1 MPITDPTVATAIIN
15 AAKAG
20 NAYKGEMPADDATK
34 LKTADDLV
42 ALATQ
47 AKEAGVQ
54 GGPVMD
60 VLAIA
65 EGGAAAAPVAA
76 APPAAPA
83 PSGKV
88 TIVDQA
94 GTEYEIDATQVDQ
107 YVNGSGQYQLKQV
120 APPAPPT
127 PAPAPVPAPVQ
138 QAPEQTTVITQ
149 PVPAPTDINQ
159 IIPNY
164 DDLKVTDILTAM
176 EGLNDEAIAF
186 VKAYEAAEGERGKI
200 VSFERHQMVA
210 PPAQTTQYAG
220 QPAAPQAQT
229 GVPAIDPAQY
239 ATVEPWQGFA
249 KAKIKDIMEN
259 VDRVV
264 REHPDDAKRVLA
276 HVWEYEKSNKERTSL
291 LNKLTTV
298 AQQLQGGGAPP
309 AAPAAPAPVPAE
321 GADVQPTP
329 PFASGGPVPP
339 QPANAFVDQAPA
351 APAPVTPQPAPG
363 TTINQP
369 TSGANGL
376 LAPLEGT
383 TQRSTQAIIAEH
395 LPIPPEVGQPPVL
408 PADFTTLNEGDVAR
422 LQSQF
427 NACLARAHYLCAVAE
442 GHAADAKIVADGL
455 LREYKAA
462 NPVPKGTT
470 VDQHE
475 AQAFAANPGIAS
487 ARQVQNEWNGHARQL
502 RALADTYQWNCERL
516 SREQTRRSDERRVA

>member
-34 LKTADDLV
+34 LRTADDLV
-42 ALATQ
+42 ALANQ

-65 EGGAAAAPVAA
+65 EGGAASAGQ
-76 APPAAPA
+76 PAAPAA

-88 TIVDQA
+88 TIVDQN
-94 GTEYEIDATQVDQ
+94 GTEYEIDATQIDQ
-107 YVNGSGQYQLKQV
+107 YVNGSGQYTLKQV
-120 APPAPPT
+120 APPVPPT
-127 PAPAPVPAPVQ
+127 PAPVPTPVATPAPVQ

-159 IIPNY
+159 IIPSY
-164 DDLKVTDILTAM
+164 DDLKVTDILTVM
-176 EGLNDEAIAF
+176 EGLDEQSIAF

-200 VSFERHQMVA
+200 ISFERHSMAA
-210 PPAQTTQYAG
+210 PPQAVPQASFG
-220 QPAAPQAQT
+220 QPSQS
-229 GVPAIDPAQY
+229 GVPAIDPSQY

-249 KAKIKDIMEN
+249 KTKIKDIMEN
-259 VDRVV
+259 IDRVM
-264 REHPDDAKRVLA
+264 RDHPNDAKRVLA
-276 HVWEYEKSNKERTSL
+276 HVWEYEKNNKERTSL
-291 LNKLTTV
+291 INKLTAL
-298 AQQLQGGGAPP
+298 AQQLQGGGVP
-309 AAPAAPAPVPAE
+309 APAAPVPGE
-321 GADVQPTP
+321 GGDVQPTP

-339 QPANAFVDQAPA
+339 AAPAPAAPANAFVDQGTAIAPQA
-351 APAPVTPQPAPG
+351 TPQPAPG
-363 TTINQP
+363 TIINQP
-369 TSGANGL
+369 SSGANGL

-383 TQRSTQAIIAEH
+383 TQRSTQAIIAEN
-395 LPIPPEVGQPPVL
+395 LPIPPEIGAPPVL
-408 PADFTTLNEGDVAR
+408 PADFTTVGDQQVAQ

-470 VDQHE
+470 VDQHD
-475 AQAFAANPGIAS
+475 AQAHAANPQIAS
-487 ARQVQNEWNGHARQL
+487 ARQIQNEWNGHARQL

-516 SREQTRRSDERRVA
+516 SREQTRRSDERRTA